1 MSTMG
6 CGVLILA
13 LASVVVGFVPFLAWT
28 NLIIAAPLAG
38 IATIMAARAAL
49 KRTAQS
55 ADKAALG
62 VALLLA
68 GIVSLRL
75 VQLYA

>member
-38 IATIMAARAAL
+38 IATIMATRAAL

-55 ADKAALG
+55 ADKAALA
-62 VALLLA
+62 VALVLA
-68 GIVSLRL
+68 GVVSLRL